1 MTAPLC
7 TARRLLA
14 AHGLLPALVSASLL
28 LTAPLVLA
36 ERNDRDKPV
45 NIEAERMTY
54 DDLRQVNIFDGKVVL
69 TQGTLTILADRIV
82 VRQDPEGFQH
92 GTAEKGPGGFAY
104 FRQKR
109 EGVDEVVQGW
119 GDRIEYDAKGEKAD
133 MIGRAR
139 FLRGVDEVR
148 GNTIR
153 YDGRTEFY
161 SVNGGAAG
169 PGGAAGG
176 VAPAAGNDGRV
187 RATIQPRSAAAAP
200 APAKPGDLTL
210 KPAGGI
216 ASPRAAYPEPAQ
228 K

>member
-1 MTAPLC
+1 MNPHPLI
-7 TARRLLA
+7 
-14 AHGLLPALVSASLL
+14 V
-28 LTAPLVLA
+28 
-36 ERNDRDKPV
+36 D
-45 NIEAERMTY
+45 EAIY
-54 DDLRQVNIFDGKVVL
+54 
-69 TQGTLTILADRIV
+69 LADRIV

-161 SVNGGAAG
+161 SVTGGAAG
-169 PGGAAGG
+169 TGGTSSAGT
-176 VAPAAGNDGRV
+176 PATGSDGRV
-187 RATIQPRSAAAAP
+187 RATIQPRSAVAQP
-200 APAKPGDLTL
+200 APAKSGDLTL

-228 K
+228 KS

>member
-1 MTAPLC
+1 MSATHGCRALLLHAVMVP
-7 TARRLLA
+7 LA
-14 AHGLLPALVSASLL
+14 AAWLLLVSAP
-28 LTAPLVLA
+28 ALA
-36 ERNDRDKPV
+36 ERSDRDKPV

-54 DDLRQVNIFDGKVVL
+54 DDLRQVNIFEGKVVL

-109 EGVDEVVQGW
+109 EGVGEVVQGW

-161 SVNGGAAG
+161 SVNGNAAG
-169 PGGAAGG
+169 SGQGGASGGPAGG
-176 VAPAAGNDGRV
+176 SGGDGRV
-187 RATIQPRSAAAAP
+187 RATIQPRATSAAP
-200 APAKPGDLTL
+200 APAKAGDLTL

>member
-1 MTAPLC
+1 MTAPSHIPH
-7 TARRLLA
+7 RLVALTW
-14 AHGLLPALVSASLL
+14 LLSGSLL
-28 LTAPLVLA
+28 LTSPLVLA
-36 ERNDRDKPV
+36 ERSDRDKPV

-54 DDLRQVNIFDGKVVL
+54 DDLRQVNIFEGKVVL

-161 SVNGGAAG
+161 SVNGSAAG
-169 PGGAAGG
+169 SGTAGATG
-176 VAPAAGNDGRV
+176 APAAGSAGDGRV
-187 RATIQPRSAAAAP
+187 RATIQPRSTATPP
-200 APAKPGDLTL
+200 APTKPGDLTL

>member
-1 MTAPLC
+1 MMV
-7 TARRLLA
+7 ARARFTGVLPAVVAAWLLLA
-14 AHGLLPALVSASLL
+14 SAV
-28 LTAPLVLA
+28 AQA
-36 ERNDRDKPV
+36 ERADRDKPV

-92 GTAEKGPGGFAY
+92 GTAEKGPAGFAY

-109 EGVDEVVQGW
+109 EGVDEIVQGW
-119 GDRIEYDAKGEKAD
+119 GERIEYDAKGEKAD

-153 YDGRTEFY
+153 YDGRSEFY
-161 SVNGGAAG
+161 SVNGGAPALG
-169 PGGAAGG
+169 VPGSSSSGAA
-176 VAPAAGNDGRV
+176 AGQSDGRV
-187 RATIQPRSAAAAP
+187 RATIQPRSTGIAP
-200 APAKPGDLTL
+200 APGKGGDLTL

-216 ASPRAAYPEPAQ
+216 AAPRAAYPEPAQ

>member
-1 MTAPLC
+1 MMV
-7 TARRLLA
+7 ARARFTGVLPAVVAAWLLLA
-14 AHGLLPALVSASLL
+14 SAV
-28 LTAPLVLA
+28 AQA
-36 ERNDRDKPV
+36 ERADRDKPV

-92 GTAEKGPGGFAY
+92 GSAEKGPAGFAY

-109 EGVDEVVQGW
+109 EGVDEIVQGW
-119 GDRIEYDAKGEKAD
+119 GERIEYDAKGEKAD

-153 YDGRTEFY
+153 YDGRSEFY
-161 SVNGGAAG
+161 SVNGGAPPMG
-169 PGGAAGG
+169 VPGAPATAAAAGQ
-176 VAPAAGNDGRV
+176 PDGRV
-187 RATIQPRSAAAAP
+187 RATIQPRSSGVVP
-200 APAKPGDLTL
+200 APGKSGDLTL

-216 ASPRAAYPEPAQ
+216 GAPRAAYPEPAQ

>member
-1 MTAPLC
+1 MTRAQLRRPLVVG
-7 TARRLLA
+7 AAAALLQ
-14 AHGLLPALVSASLL
+14 LVSP
-28 LTAPLVLA
+28 TALA
-36 ERNDRDKPV
+36 ERADRDKPV

-92 GTAEKGPGGFAY
+92 GTAEKGPAGFAY

-109 EGVDEVVQGW
+109 EGVDEIVQGW
-119 GDRIEYDAKGEKAD
+119 GERIEYDAKGEKAD

-153 YDGRTEFY
+153 YDGRSEFY
-161 SVNGGAAG
+161 SVNGGAPPIG
-169 PGGAAGG
+169 VPG
-176 VAPAAGNDGRV
+176 APAAAAAGQPDGRV
-187 RATIQPRSAAAAP
+187 RATIQPRSTSVVP
-200 APAKPGDLTL
+200 APGKSGDLTL

-216 ASPRAAYPEPAQ
+216 AAPRAAYPEPAQ